1 MALLD
6 SLTECSRESSSVVVV
21 RLSLRSEITSHTTA
35 QASSPFESDK
45 VYHHPTLARRHTP
58 AVGGIHLAVALAG
71 PAPAVTADPELPGP
85 APVVAADPE
94 LADPAPVVAADPEL
108 AACCFEHHYLEPE
121 LPTSAWTQ

>member
-35 QASSPFESDK
+35 QASSPFESER
-45 VYHHPTLARRHTP
+45 VYRHPSLARRHTP
-58 AVGGIHLAVALAG
+58 AVGGIHLAVALA
-71 PAPAVTADPELPGP
+71 GP